1 MPGVAPGLL
10 LQEPRMDTE
19 TRQTQSTKALGWKER
34 VLSPFAKVEAGEAGN
49 VVLMTVCVFLIL
61 CAYYV
66 LKTSREGLI
75 LTGGVFGLDGA
86 ELKIYA
92 SGAMAILLMGL
103 IPAYSSLANRVSR
116 LRLINYSYTG
126 VLVSLAVFFVLG
138 RAGVPVGLPFLIWLG
153 LVSVFL
159 IAQFWSYA
167 NDIYSEEQGKRLFA
181 VIAIGGSAGAIVG
194 PKLTELADTFTLMLV
209 AAGILAG
216 CLVLFNLIN
225 RRATPAT
232 ADGKGKGKDKDGD
245 EGPTSGPGG
254 FTLILKDRYLL
265 LIGVMVL
272 VANLVNSMGEFLL
285 STAAAHHAAELVP
298 GVSSDPAV
306 SDARRE
312 IIKAFY
318 GDFFFWV
325 NLVGFL
331 IQAFL
336 VSRIIKWIG
345 VRGALFIMPIVAFG
359 TYGAIAV
366 IGGLMIT
373 RTMKVAENST
383 DYSLHNTVR
392 QALFLPTSRD
402 AKYKAKA
409 AIDVFFVRF
418 GDTISAVVVGVG
430 LHSLGM
436 DVRGLAFVNV
446 ALIAVWIMVV
456 IAIAR
461 RHKAFKTDEGKE
473 AEEAK
478 A

>member
-1 MPGVAPGLL
+1 
-10 LQEPRMDTE
+10 MDTE
-19 TRQTQSTKALGWKER
+19 TRKTQATKTLSWKER

-75 LTGGVFGLDGA
+75 LTGGVFGLGGA
-86 ELKIYA
+86 EVKIYA

-103 IPAYSSLANRVSR
+103 IPGYSALANKVSR

-225 RRATPAT
+225 RRATPAS
-232 ADGKGKGKDKDGD
+232 AGKDKDDGQ
-245 EGPTSGPGG
+245 GPTSGPGG
-254 FTLILKDRYLL
+254 FTLIMKDRYLL

-272 VANLVNSMGEFLL
+272 IANLVNSMGEFLL
-285 STAAAHHAAELVP
+285 STAAANHAAEMIP
-298 GVSSDPAV
+298 GVASDPAV

-325 NLVGFL
+325 NLVGF
-331 IQAFL
+331 IVQAFL

-366 IGGLMIT
+366 VGGLMIT

-418 GDTISAVVVGVG
+418 GDTISALVVGVG

-436 DVRGLAFVNV
+436 NVRGLAIVNV
-446 ALIAVWIMVV
+446 ALTAVWIFVV

-461 RHKAFKTDEGKE
+461 RHKEFKTDDDKKGKE
-473 AEEAK
+473 AK

>member
-1 MPGVAPGLL
+1 
-10 LQEPRMDTE
+10 MDTE
-19 TRQTQSTKALGWKER
+19 TRGKTADTKALGWKER
-34 VLSPFAKVEAGEAGN
+34 LLSPFAKVEAGEAGN
-49 VVLMTVCVFLIL
+49 VVLMTVCVFMIL

-75 LTGGVFGLDGA
+75 LTGGVFGLKGA

-92 SGAMAILLMGL
+92 SGAMAVLLMGL
-103 IPAYSSLANRVSR
+103 IPAYSALANKVSR

-126 VLVSLAVFFVLG
+126 VFVSLAVFFVLG
-138 RAGVPVGLPFLIWLG
+138 NAGVPIGLPFLIWLG

-167 NDIYSEEQGKRLFA
+167 NDIYNEEQGKRLFA

-194 PKLTELADTFTLMLV
+194 PKLTTLADTYTLMLV
-209 AAGILAG
+209 AAGILGG
-216 CLVLFNLIN
+216 CLVLFNFIN
-225 RRATPAT
+225 RNHAAK
-232 ADGKGKGKDKDGD
+232 AVDGAKAKKDD
-245 EGPTSGPGG
+245 EGPTTGAGG
-254 FTLILKDRYLL
+254 FTLIMKDRYLL

-272 VANLVNSMGEFLL
+272 IANLVNSMGEFLL
-285 STAAAHHAAELVP
+285 STAAAEHAAALVP
-298 GVSSDPAV
+298 GASNDPAV
-306 SDARRE
+306 EDARRE

-336 VSRIIKWIG
+336 VSRIIRWIG

-359 TYGAIAV
+359 TYGAIAL

-392 QALFLPTSRD
+392 QALFLPTSRA

-418 GDTISAVVVGVG
+418 GDTLSAIIVGVG
-430 LHSLGM
+430 LHSLDIG
-436 DVRGLAFVNV
+436 VRGLAMVNV
-446 ALIAVWIMVV
+446 GMCAIWILIV
-456 IAIAR
+456 IGIAR
-461 RHKAFKTDEGKE
+461 RHRELAKTAEG
-473 AEEAK
+473 EAK
-478 A
+478 TGAGATA

>member
-1 MPGVAPGLL
+1 
-10 LQEPRMDTE
+10 MDTE
-19 TRQTQSTKALGWKER
+19 TRQTQAAKQNLSWKER
-34 VLSPFAKVEAGEAGN
+34 LLSPFAKVEPGEAGT
-49 VVLMTVCVFLIL
+49 VVLMTVCVFMIL

-75 LTGGVFGLDGA
+75 LTGGVFGLGGA

-92 SGAMAILLMGL
+92 SGAMAVLLMGL
-103 IPAYSSLANRVSR
+103 IPAYSALANKVSR
-116 LRLINYSYTG
+116 LHLINYSYTG
-126 VLVSLAVFFVLG
+126 VFVSLAVFFVLG

-167 NDIYSEEQGKRLFA
+167 NDIYSEAQGKRLFA

-194 PKLTELADTFTLMLV
+194 PKLTSLADTFTLMLV
-209 AAGILAG
+209 AAGILGA
-216 CLVLFNLIN
+216 CLVLFNVIN
-225 RRATPAT
+225 RRAIHASTT
-232 ADGKGKGKDKDGD
+232 SKDKDAKKD

-272 VANLVNSMGEFLL
+272 IANLVNSMGEFLL
-285 STAAAHHAAELVP
+285 STAAANHAAVLAP
-298 GVSSDPAV
+298 GAATDPGIE
-306 SDARRE
+306 DARRE

-325 NLVGFL
+325 NLVGF
-331 IQAFL
+331 IVQAFL

-373 RTMKVAENST
+373 RTMKVAENAT

-418 GDTISAVVVGVG
+418 GDTISALVVGVG

-436 DVRGLAFVNV
+436 NVQGLAFVNV
-446 ALIAVWIMVV
+446 ALVVVWIFVV

-461 RHKAFKTDEGKE
+461 RHKAFGDKDLEKDKDG
-473 AEEAK
+473 AK

>member
-1 MPGVAPGLL
+1 
-10 LQEPRMDTE
+10 MDTE
-19 TRQTQSTKALGWKER
+19 TRRDQPSKALSWKER
-34 VLSPFAKVEAGEAGN
+34 VLSPFAKVEPGEAGN

-103 IPAYSSLANRVSR
+103 IPAYSALANKVSR

-181 VIAIGGSAGAIVG
+181 VIAIGGSAGAIAG
-194 PKLTELADTFTLMLV
+194 PKLTELSDTFTLMLV

-225 RRATPAT
+225 RRATPA
-232 ADGKGKGKDKDGD
+232 DGKGKGKD

-254 FTLILKDRYLL
+254 FSLIMKDRYLL

-272 VANLVNSMGEFLL
+272 IANLVNSMGEFLL
-285 STAAAHHAAELVP
+285 STAAANHAAELIP

-325 NLVGFL
+325 NLVGFI

-359 TYGAIAV
+359 TYGAIAL

-418 GDTISAVVVGVG
+418 GDTISALVVGVG

-436 DVRGLAFVNV
+436 NVRGLAFVNV
-446 ALIAVWIMVV
+446 ALIALWIVVV

-461 RHKAFKTDEGKE
+461 RHKAFKTDEDKEGKE
-473 AEEAK
+473 AK

>member
-1 MPGVAPGLL
+1 
-10 LQEPRMDTE
+10 MDTE
-19 TRQTQSTKALGWKER
+19 TRQKQATTAPSWKER

-49 VVLMTVCVFLIL
+49 VVLMTLCVFMIL

-75 LTGGVFGLDGA
+75 LAGGVFGLEGA
-86 ELKIYA
+86 EVKIYA

-103 IPAYSSLANRVSR
+103 IPAYSALANKVSR

-126 VLVSLAVFFVLG
+126 VFVSLAVFFVLG
-138 RAGVPVGLPFLIWLG
+138 RAGVAVGLPFLIWLG

-181 VIAIGGSAGAIVG
+181 VIAVGGSAGAIVG
-194 PKLTELADTFTLMLV
+194 PKLTSLADTFTLMLV

-225 RRATPAT
+225 RRTTPASG
-232 ADGKGKGKDKDGD
+232 ADGKAKDKDGQ
-245 EGPTSGPGG
+245 GPTSGPGG
-254 FTLILKDRYLL
+254 FTLIMKDRYLL

-272 VANLVNSMGEFLL
+272 IANLVNSMGEFLL
-285 STAAAHHAAELVP
+285 STAAANHAAELIP

-325 NLVGFL
+325 NLVGFI

-336 VSRIIKWIG
+336 VSRIIKLIG

-359 TYGAIAV
+359 TYGAIAM

-418 GDTISAVVVGVG
+418 GDTISALVVGVG

-436 DVRGLAFVNV
+436 NVRGLAIVNV
-446 ALIAVWIMVV
+446 ALTAVWIFVV

-461 RHKAFKTDEGKE
+461 RHKAFKTDEVKEDKEGKE
-473 AEEAK
+473 AK

>member
-1 MPGVAPGLL
+1 
-10 LQEPRMDTE
+10 MDTE
-19 TRQTQSTKALGWKER
+19 TRQQQATQTLSWKER
-34 VLSPFAKVEAGEAGN
+34 VLSPFAKVEVGEAGN

-75 LTGGVFGLDGA
+75 LTGGVFGLEGA

-92 SGAMAILLMGL
+92 SGAMAVLLMGL
-103 IPAYSSLANRVSR
+103 IPAYSALANKVSR

-167 NDIYSEEQGKRLFA
+167 HDIYSEEQGKRLFA

-194 PKLTELADTFTLMLV
+194 PQVTELADTFTLMLV

-225 RRATPAT
+225 RRATPAS
-232 ADGKGKGKDKDGD
+232 ADGSTDTKKDQ
-245 EGPTSGPGG
+245 GPTSGPGG
-254 FTLILKDRYLL
+254 FTLIMKDRYLL

-272 VANLVNSMGEFLL
+272 IANLVNSLGEFLL
-285 STAAAHHAAELVP
+285 STAAANHAAELIP

-325 NLVGFL
+325 NLVGF
-331 IQAFL
+331 IVQAFF

-418 GDTISAVVVGVG
+418 GDTISALVVGVG

-436 DVRGLAFVNV
+436 NVRGLAFVNV
-446 ALIAVWIMVV
+446 ALIALWIFVV

-461 RHKAFKTDEGKE
+461 RHKAFKTDEVKEGKE
-473 AEEAK
+473 AK

>member
-1 MPGVAPGLL
+1 
-10 LQEPRMDTE
+10 MDSE
-19 TRQTQSTKALGWKER
+19 TRRTAAARRRSFTWKER
-34 VLSPFAKVEAGEAGN
+34 LLAPFAKVEPGEAGT
-49 VVLMTVCVFLIL
+49 VVMMTVCVFMIL

-75 LTGGVFGLDGA
+75 LSGGSFGLGGD

-103 IPAYSSLANRVSR
+103 IPAYSALANKVSR
-116 LRLINYSYTG
+116 LRLINYSYTA
-126 VLVSLAVFFVLG
+126 VFVSLAVFFVLG
-138 RAGVPVGLPFLIWLG
+138 RAGVSVGIPFLVWLG

-194 PKLTELADTFTLMLV
+194 PKLTVLADTFTLMLV

-216 CLVLFNLIN
+216 CLVLFNLVN
-225 RRATPAT
+225 RKAVAH
-232 ADGKGKGKDKDGD
+232 GESKKEG
-245 EGPTSGPGG
+245 EGPTSGAGG
-254 FTLILKDRYLL
+254 FTLVMKDRYLL
-265 LIGVMVL
+265 LIAVMVL

-285 STAAAHHAAELVP
+285 SNAAAHHATVLVP
-298 GVSSDPAV
+298 GAGDDPSVEA
-306 SDARRE
+306 ARRE
-312 IIKAFY
+312 VIKAFY

-331 IQAFL
+331 VQAFL

-345 VRGALFIMPIVAFG
+345 VRGALFVMPLVAFG
-359 TYGAIAV
+359 SYGAIAV
-366 IGGLMIT
+366 IGGLVVT
-373 RTMKVAENST
+373 RAMKVAENAT

-418 GDTISAVVVGVG
+418 GDTVSAVVVGVG

-436 DVRGLAFVNV
+436 SVRGLAIVNV
-446 ALIAVWIMVV
+446 CLISVWIVV
-456 IAIAR
+456 AIAIAR
-461 RHKAFKTDEGKE
+461 RHAKLTAKDEAKE
-473 AEEAK
+473 AGATT
-478 A
+478 

>member
-1 MPGVAPGLL
+1 
-10 LQEPRMDTE
+10 MDTE
-19 TRQTQSTKALGWKER
+19 TRTQPPTKSWRER
-34 VLSPFAKVEAGEAGN
+34 VLAPFATVKPGEAAN
-49 VVLMTVCVFLIL
+49 VILMTVCVFLIL

-75 LTGGVFGLDGA
+75 LSGGVFGLSGA
-86 ELKIYA
+86 EIKIYA
-92 SGAMAILLMGL
+92 SGAMALLLMGL
-103 IPAYSSLANRVSR
+103 IPAYSALANKVSR
-116 LRLINYSYTG
+116 LRLINYSYSG
-126 VLVSLAVFFVLG
+126 VFVSLAVFFVLG
-138 RAGVPVGLPFLIWLG
+138 RAGVPVGLAFMIWLG

-194 PKLTELADTFTLMLV
+194 PKLTTLTDTFTLMLV
-209 AAGILAG
+209 AAGILGG

-225 RRATPAT
+225 RKQQPHGVVA
-232 ADGKGKGKDKDGD
+232 GKDKDGD

-254 FTLILKDRYLL
+254 FTLIMKDRYLL
-265 LIGVMVL
+265 LIAVMVL
-272 VANLVNSMGEFLL
+272 IANLVNSMGEFLL
-285 STAAAHHAAELVP
+285 SHAATNHAMELAP

-306 SDARRE
+306 EAARRE

-325 NLVGFL
+325 NLVGFI

-366 IGGLMIT
+366 VGGLMIT
-373 RTMKVAENST
+373 RAMKVAENSV
-383 DYSLHNTVR
+383 DYSLQNTVR

-418 GDTISAVVVGVG
+418 GDTISALVVGVG

-436 DVRGLAFVNV
+436 SVRGLAIVNV
-446 ALIAVWIMVV
+446 VLISAWIFVAL
-456 IAIAR
+456 AIAR
-461 RHKAFKTDEGKE
+461 RHKAFGD
-473 AEEAK
+473 K